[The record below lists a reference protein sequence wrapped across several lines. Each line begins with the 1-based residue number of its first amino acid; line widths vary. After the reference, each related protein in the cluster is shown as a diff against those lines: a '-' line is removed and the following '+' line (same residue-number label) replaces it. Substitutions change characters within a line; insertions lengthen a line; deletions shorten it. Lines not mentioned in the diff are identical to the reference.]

1 MINSTFDALEPL
13 YGCVNNTKAFSG
25 ATAHAVLP
33 CLCVPFTVVWKTKGN
48 CTLFRHCGFKRRWT
62 LNFSAKEHVKF
73 GEKMLD
79 EWEMSMIIMFMK
91 KLRAS
96 DRLKTSAFLCNT
108 SAKLRHEE
116 CKVVR
121 EGTFFLGG
129 GKGWGIL
136 VFFPKESVVPPSC
149 FD

>member
-25 ATAHAVLP
+25 ASALAVLP

-96 DRLKTSAFLCNT
+96 DRLKMSAFLCNT
-108 SAKLRHEE
+108 STKLRHEE

-129 GKGWGIL
+129 GGLGNFGI
-136 VFFPKESVVPPSC
+136 FFKRKCWPSLM
-149 FD
+149 F

>member
-1 MINSTFDALEPL
+1 MINSTFDALELL

-25 ATAHAVLP
+25 ATTHAELP
-33 CLCVPFTVVWKTKGN
+33 CLLVPFTVVWKTKGN
-48 CTLFRHCGFKRRWT
+48 CTLFRHCGFKRRWA

-73 GEKMLD
+73 GDKMLD

-116 CKVVR
+116 CKDVTPGVQ
-121 EGTFFLGG
+121 
-129 GKGWGIL
+129 
-136 VFFPKESVVPPSC
+136 SC
-149 FD
+149 NARSSKL

>member
-25 ATAHAVLP
+25 ASALAVLP
-33 CLCVPFTVVWKTKGN
+33 CLCVPFTIVWKTKGN

-73 GEKMLD
+73 GEKMD
-79 EWEMSMIIMFMK
+79 EWEMSMIVMFMK

-129 GKGWGIL
+129 GEGWGIL
-136 VFFPKESVVPPSC
+136 VFFPKESVGPPSC

>member
-108 SAKLRHEE
+108 SAKL
-116 CKVVR
+116 
-121 EGTFFLGG
+121 
-129 GKGWGIL
+129 
-136 VFFPKESVVPPSC
+136 
-149 FD
+149 